1 MKIILVS
8 GTMGV
13 GKTTICQR
21 LKKELNYAVFL
32 DGDWCWDMH
41 PFRVN
46 DITKAMV
53 MDNIVCLMN
62 NFIHSQQY
70 EYILLGWVM
79 HQQEIIDELLERL
92 DTHDCEVFCISLICS
107 KEQLI
112 KQIQKDIDA
121 GIRNKDIL
129 QRSVERLKQYSQLNT
144 SVIDITGLSIEDV
157 LIKMKHMIG

>member
-1 MKIILVS
+1 MRKNENYFS
-8 GTMGV
+8 WRRWWV

-32 DGDWCWDMH
+32 DGYWRRDMH
-41 PFRVN
+41 PFVVN
-46 DITKAMV
+46 NITKAMV
-53 MDNIVCLMN
+53 MD

-70 EYILLGWVM
+70 EYILLGRVM
-79 HQQEIIDELLERL
+79 HQQEIIGELLERL
-92 DTHDCEVFCISLICS
+92 DTHDCEIFCISLSCS

-121 GIRNKDIL
+121 CIRNKDVL
-129 QRSVERLKQYSQLNT
+129 QRSLERLKQYSQLNT
-144 SVIDITGLSIEDV
+144 SFIDITGLSIEDV

>member
-1 MKIILVS
+1 MKVILVR
-8 GTMGV
+8 GTSGV
-13 GKTTICQR
+13 GKITICQR

-41 PFRVN
+41 PFVVN

-79 HQQEIIDELLERL
+79 YQQEIIDELLERL

-107 KEQLI
+107 KEQLT

-129 QRSVERLKQYSQLNT
+129 QRSIERLEQYSQLNT
-144 SVIDITGLSIEDV
+144 SFIDITNLSIEDV